1 MDIIVSSYFLLFWL
15 MYQLVKPIN
24 KFLPPTS
31 QKPGEE
37 IISPGI
43 VSSLKR
49 ETYITNARK
58 HCSKDWK
65 IATFHFT

>member
-43 VSSLKR
+43 VSSL
-49 ETYITNARK
+49 
-58 HCSKDWK
+58 
-65 IATFHFT
+65 